1 MRYYNEN
8 PQVLHWQAT
17 CLKLIDKYNNLV
29 DEVNE
34 GVRNHNELIDEIIRF
49 NRLPW
54 YKKMFYKFK
63 L

>member
-17 CLKLIDKYNNLV
+17 CQKLIDKYNNLV

-34 GVRNHNELIDEIIRF
+34 DVRNHNELIDEIIIF